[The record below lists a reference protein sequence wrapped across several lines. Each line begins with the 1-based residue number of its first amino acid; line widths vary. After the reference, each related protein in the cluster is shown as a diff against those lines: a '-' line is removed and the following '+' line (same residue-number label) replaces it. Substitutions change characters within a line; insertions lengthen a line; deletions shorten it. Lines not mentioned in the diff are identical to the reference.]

1 MKNMLTEKILVTGA
15 AGFTG
20 GNLTRRLAADG
31 HMVRAFVREPAL
43 CTDLTNLGVEV
54 VKGDLRDSD
63 SVRAAMSGVDLV
75 YHIGALFR
83 PENVSRQD
91 MWDVNV
97 QGTKNMLDA
106 AEEAGVR
113 RFVHCSTIG
122 VHGDVENPPANEE
135 SPYAPKDYY
144 QESKT
149 EGEQLVRRYMD
160 EHRLPVSIF
169 RPAGIYGPG
178 DLRFLKLVK
187 PIKNGRFVMIGSG
200 KTRFHMVYI
209 DDLVDG
215 ILLCGTKPQALGQ
228 IYILAGCDP
237 VALNDLVKM
246 VADILHVPPP
256 RWRIPYAPVFM
267 AGHLCE
273 LVFKPL
279 GIHPPLYRRRVSF
292 FKNTRWFDITKAQQ
306 ELGFNPKIDVRCG
319 IERTARWYQQEG
331 VL

>member
-1 MKNMLTEKILVTGA
+1 MITGQILVTGA

-31 HMVRAFVREPAL
+31 HMVRALVREPDRSS
-43 CTDLTNLGVEV
+43 DLIDLGVELF
-54 VKGDLRDSD
+54 KGDLRDPD
-63 SVRAAMSGVDLV
+63 SIREAMSGVDLV

-106 AEEAGVR
+106 AEEVGVQ

-122 VHGDVENPPANEE
+122 VHGDVENPPATEE

-149 EGEQLVRRYMD
+149 AGEQLVRQYMD
-160 EHRLPVSIF
+160 EGRLPITIF

-187 PIKNGRFVMIGSG
+187 PIKKGRFVMIGKG
-200 KTRFHMVYI
+200 ETLFHMVYI

-215 ILLCGTKPQALGQ
+215 IILCGTKPEAIGQ
-228 IYILAGCDP
+228 IYILAGREP
-237 VALNDLVKM
+237 VALNDLVKIT
-246 VADILHVPPP
+246 ADILNVSPP
-256 RWRIPYAPVFM
+256 RWQVPYAPVFM

-273 LVFKPL
+273 LVFKPF

-306 ELGFNPKIDVRCG
+306 ELGFNPKVDVRCG